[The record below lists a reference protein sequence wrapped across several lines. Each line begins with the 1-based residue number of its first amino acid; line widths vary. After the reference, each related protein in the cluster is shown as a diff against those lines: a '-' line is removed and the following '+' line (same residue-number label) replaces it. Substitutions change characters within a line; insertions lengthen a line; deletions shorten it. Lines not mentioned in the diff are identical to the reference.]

1 MKGLGSGATDLG
13 RHRFCELRQKMGLIA
28 LISGCVLSGPAIGDP
43 LRCDDEMFT
52 VISEDRAITE
62 QLCIMASQIRDE
74 LGACGLR
81 QNHALTIE
89 VTPELS
95 HPMGKCLAYYDCEF
109 ELIRI
114 TDPATHASLI
124 EDDNDQSYVQ
134 MPADVALRAL
144 LTHELA
150 HALATQSSEG
160 RQIAL
165 VDQEYIAASMELEF
179 LDEKW
184 RDVVLGL
191 NPVDLPPKEGLIDIW
206 IYGFSP
212 RKFAVNAWQHF
223 QLQENGCELIRRL
236 VEGKESFS
244 KTARPE

>member
-1 MKGLGSGATDLG
+1 MDLG
-13 RHRFCELRQKMGLIA
+13 RHQFCELWQKVGLIA
-28 LISGCVLSGPAIGDP
+28 LISGCALSVPAFGDP

-62 QLCIMASQIRDE
+62 QLCIMPSQIRDE
-74 LGACGLR
+74 LGACGLL

-124 EDDNDQSYVQ
+124 EDDNDQPYVQ
-134 MPADVALRAL
+134 MPAEVALRAL

-150 HALATQSSEG
+150 HALATHSSEG
-160 RQIAL
+160 RQIGL
-165 VDQEYIAASMELEF
+165 VDQEYIAASMEMELM
-179 LDEKW
+179 DEKW
-184 RDVVLGL
+184 RDVFLGL
-191 NPVDLPPKEGLIDIW
+191 NPVDLPPKEELIHVW
-206 IYGFSP
+206 IYGMSP

-223 QLQENGCELIRRL
+223 QLQENGCELIQRL
-236 VEGKESFS
+236 VEGKQSFS
-244 KTARPE
+244 KAVRPDLR